1 MNRLEELFSRY
12 VGSIS
17 KTEDGISIANNNR
30 LILKRTDGIVLRDQV
45 VKCTVGVSLND
56 GEYRIQAE
64 EGTLTILGGMSCGRL
79 SLEEVL
85 KIAKEQLKK
94 YNFAKKKNEQ
104 YSLF

>member
-12 VGSIS
+12 VGNIS
-17 KTEDGISIANNNR
+17 KTEDGISIVNNNR
-30 LILKRTDGIVLRDQV
+30 LVLKRTDQV
-45 VKCTVGVSLND
+45 VKCTVGVSLKD

-85 KIAKEQLKK
+85 KIAKEQLKR
-94 YNFAKKKNEQ
+94 YNFAKKQNEQ